1 LKSAIKFWLEIKQ
14 VDGLR
19 IDAVKFIFERQNLQ
33 DEPLILENLNKT
45 VKIKDYLKGQI
56 ITVYLN

>member
-1 LKSAIKFWLEIKQ
+1 M
-14 VDGLR
+14 DGLR

>member
-45 VKIKDYLKGQI
+45 VKIKDYLKEQI

>member
-1 LKSAIKFWLEIKQ
+1 MKSAIKFWLEIKQ